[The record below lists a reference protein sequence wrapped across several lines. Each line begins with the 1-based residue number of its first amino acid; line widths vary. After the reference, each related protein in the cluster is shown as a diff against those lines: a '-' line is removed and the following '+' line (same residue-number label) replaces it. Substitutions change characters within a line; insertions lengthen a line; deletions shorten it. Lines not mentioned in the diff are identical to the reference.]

1 MRLVMLAIFAALN
14 LFVAPVTAEA
24 QAQKIFR
31 VGYLGGGSPS
41 PDQSISI
48 GFVRGLRDQ
57 GYVEGQN
64 LAIDYRWTRGT
75 NEGFPA
81 LAAELVTL
89 KVDVIVAHATPAV
102 LAAKAA
108 TTTIPIVLLNVADP
122 VGAGLVTSL
131 ARPDGNVTGV
141 SNQGADFTGK
151 LLELSKEIVP
161 RLARVVT
168 ITPIPGPATHA
179 RVKELETAASTL
191 MCGHRPG
198 VSWPM
203 DRVSRIS
210 GIVRV
215 CSRASC

>member
-41 PDQSISI
+41 LDQSISI

-89 KVDVIVAHATPAV
+89 KVDVSKEFGPSSSG
-102 LAAKAA
+102 K
-108 TTTIPIVLLNVADP
+108 TIIIASTKGSVSVPDREEKIELNVY
-122 VGAGLVTSL
+122 
-131 ARPDGNVTGV
+131 R
-141 SNQGADFTGK
+141 K
-151 LLELSKEIVP
+151 K
-161 RLARVVT
+161 
-168 ITPIPGPATHA
+168 
-179 RVKELETAASTL
+179 
-191 MCGHRPG
+191 
-198 VSWPM
+198 
-203 DRVSRIS
+203 
-210 GIVRV
+210 
-215 CSRASC
+215 